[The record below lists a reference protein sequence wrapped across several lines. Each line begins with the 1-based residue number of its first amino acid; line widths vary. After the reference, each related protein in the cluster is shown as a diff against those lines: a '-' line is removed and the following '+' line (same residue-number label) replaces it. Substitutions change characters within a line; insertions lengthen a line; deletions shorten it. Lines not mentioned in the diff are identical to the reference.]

1 MRVKGLRLERDEMHK
16 FVLEIEINGLN
27 SRKNSIFIRLTEQ
40 KGKMFSFYLRHPA
53 LWVSLAQEGTSC
65 MLIVRIV
72 GHREVEKIS
81 REK

>member
-1 MRVKGLRLERDEMHK
+1 MGQIPE
-16 FVLEIEINGLN
+16 
-27 SRKNSIFIRLTEQ
+27 FIRLTEK

-65 MLIVRIV
+65 MLIVHIV

-81 REK
+81 REKSRIFHSFIKVKIVYIFFLVLFHLF